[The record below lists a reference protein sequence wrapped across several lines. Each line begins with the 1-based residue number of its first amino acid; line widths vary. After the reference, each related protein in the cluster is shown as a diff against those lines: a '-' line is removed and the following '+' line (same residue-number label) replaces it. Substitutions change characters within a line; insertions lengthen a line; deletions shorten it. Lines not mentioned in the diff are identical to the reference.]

1 MFKDLGI
8 KGRVLL
14 LTLLPTSL
22 LAMVLGGYFTW
33 VQLSDMRAQLIERG
47 QLIAEQ
53 LAPLAA
59 TALARKDTAVLNRIA
74 NEALDQPD
82 VRAVTF
88 LDARQERLAHAGPS
102 MLTVAPAGDASHL
115 SMSTELDTTHFLL
128 PVLGR
133 HHSLSGATEPDDE
146 RVLGWVELELSH
158 HGTLLRGYRS
168 LFTSLLLIAAGLGVT
183 ALLALR
189 MSRAINAPLELISQG
204 VAQLKEGRMETRLPP
219 MGSNELDEL
228 ASGINRMAE
237 TLQSAQEEMQHNIDQ
252 ATEDVRQ
259 NLETIEI
266 QNIELDLARK
276 EALEASRIKSEFLA
290 NMSHEIRTP
299 LNGILGFT
307 NLLQKSELSPRQQD
321 YLTTI
326 QKSAESLLGIINEIL
341 DFSKIEA
348 GKLVLENLPFNLRD
362 LIQDALTMLAPA
374 AHEKQLELVSL
385 VYRDTPIQL
394 QGDPQRL
401 KQILTNLVGNAI
413 KFTQGGTVA
422 VRAMLEDESDDRAQ
436 LRISVQDTGIG
447 LSEEDQQALFKA
459 FSQADNSLSR
469 QAGGTGLGLVIS
481 KRLIEQMGGEIGVD
495 STPGEG
501 AEFWISLSLPK
512 SRDDNEE
519 PGASWAAGQRVAL
532 LEPQELTR
540 RSLHHQLTDFGL
552 EVSEFADLD
561 SLQESLRNP
570 PPGQLPISLAVLGVS
585 AAIHPPE
592 ELSQSF
598 WEFERLGCKTLV
610 LCPTTEQAQYHATLP
625 DEQVEAKPA
634 CTRKLQRKLQELLQV
649 RPTRSDKPHAMVSGR
664 PPRLLCVD
672 DNPANL
678 LLVQTLLSDLGAQV
692 TAVDSGYAA
701 LEVVQRERF
710 DLVFMDVQMPGMDG
724 RQATEAIRR
733 WEAEREVSP
742 VPVIALTAH
751 ALSNEKRALLQA
763 GMDDYLTKP
772 IDEQQLAQVV
782 LKWTGLSLG
791 QSLASMSR
799 APQLGQLSVL
809 DPEEGL
815 RLAAGK
821 ADLAADMLAMLL
833 ASERYPLYLPLTVR
847 SLARSLG
854 IQPTPTQRELLQQ
867 QSDLHYPLRP
877 LEISA
882 PANPLNIVWIVA
894 ESLRGDML
902 DPRYMPRLWDFS
914 NRAIRLDNHYSSGN
928 LTQMGVFG
936 MFYGLHGGYWDAVL
950 KAGQPP
956 VLMEVLRQQN
966 YQFRINAAQRFSY
979 PPFDR
984 SVFVNLRPQDLHV
997 LDSPEPAWQRDARNT
1012 DDLLR
1017 FVDRRL
1023 PDRPFFACLFLESS
1037 HANYSFR
1044 DETAKIRP
1052 YLVNFNYL
1060 TTDFQAQ
1067 MPLIKNRYLNAVRE
1081 VDTQIGRLLQH
1092 LENQHLLENTAVVV
1106 LGDHGEEFMERSRWG
1121 HNTEFNRYQTGT
1133 VAVLSIPGQA
1143 PRAVRSITSHIDL
1156 PATLL
1161 PLLGV
1166 RNPPRDYSLG
1176 QDLLAA
1182 DYHRDYAVS
1191 ADTTR
1196 IAYLGEGFKVSFPLR
1211 GADRHHGPVSDGDD
1225 RPLDVEQQEAIR
1237 GPLRAARLELL
1248 QDLGRFS
1255 ALPVGEEPSP
1265 RSLATSLTP

>member
-259 NLETIEI
+259 NLETI
-266 QNIELDLARK
+266 
-276 EALEASRIKSEFLA
+276 
-290 NMSHEIRTP
+290 
-299 LNGILGFT
+299 
-307 NLLQKSELSPRQQD
+307 
-321 YLTTI
+321 
-326 QKSAESLLGIINEIL
+326 EIL

-833 ASERYPLYLPLTVR
+833 AS
-847 SLARSLG
+847 
-854 IQPTPTQRELLQQ
+854 
-867 QSDLHYPLRP
+867 
-877 LEISA
+877 
-882 PANPLNIVWIVA
+882 
-894 ESLRGDML
+894 
-902 DPRYMPRLWDFS
+902 
-914 NRAIRLDNHYSSGN
+914 
-928 LTQMGVFG
+928 
-936 MFYGLHGGYWDAVL
+936 
-950 KAGQPP
+950 
-956 VLMEVLRQQN
+956 
-966 YQFRINAAQRFSY
+966 
-979 PPFDR
+979 
-984 SVFVNLRPQDLHV
+984 
-997 LDSPEPAWQRDARNT
+997 
-1012 DDLLR
+1012 
-1017 FVDRRL
+1017 
-1023 PDRPFFACLFLESS
+1023 
-1037 HANYSFR
+1037 
-1044 DETAKIRP
+1044 
-1052 YLVNFNYL
+1052 
-1060 TTDFQAQ
+1060 
-1067 MPLIKNRYLNAVRE
+1067 
-1081 VDTQIGRLLQH
+1081 
-1092 LENQHLLENTAVVV
+1092 
-1106 LGDHGEEFMERSRWG
+1106 
-1121 HNTEFNRYQTGT
+1121 
-1133 VAVLSIPGQA
+1133 
-1143 PRAVRSITSHIDL
+1143 
-1156 PATLL
+1156 
-1161 PLLGV
+1161 
-1166 RNPPRDYSLG
+1166 
-1176 QDLLAA
+1176 LAA
-1182 DYHRDYAVS
+1182 DRQAIRQARDN
-1191 ADTTR
+1191 
-1196 IAYLGEGFKVSFPLR
+1196 
-1211 GADRHHGPVSDGDD
+1211 DD
-1225 RPLDVEQQEAIR
+1225 RTALLERVHRLHGATRYCGVPQ
-1237 GPLRAARLELL
+1237 LRAACQTSETLLKQNDPAAAAALDELDKAIEAL
-1248 QDLGRFS
+1248 ADTAS
-1255 ALPVGEEPSP
+1255 ATTHLS
-1265 RSLATSLTP
+1265 STSLDSSEL

>member
-821 ADLAADMLAMLL
+821 ADLAADGPPGDSPGPRQRRPHRFAREGPPAAWRHPLL
-833 ASERYPLYLPLTVR
+833 WRAAVARGLPDQRNPAQAER
-847 SLARSLG
+847 SG
-854 IQPTPTQRELLQQ
+854 GG
-867 QSDLHYPLRP
+867 
-877 LEISA
+877 
-882 PANPLNIVWIVA
+882 
-894 ESLRGDML
+894 RG
-902 DPRYMPRLWDFS
+902 PGR
-914 NRAIRLDNHYSSGN
+914 
-928 LTQMGVFG
+928 
-936 MFYGLHGGYWDAVL
+936 
-950 KAGQPP
+950 AGQGHRGPGRDCLGHHPP
-956 VLMEVLRQQN
+956 VLHQPRLQRTLTMRILFFSTQAYDSESFQASNHRHGFELHFQQAHLQADTAVLAQGFEVVCAFVNDDLSRPVLERLAAGGTRLVALRSAGYNHVDLAAAEALGLPVVHVPAYSPHAVAEHAVGLILTLNRRLHRAYNRTREGDFSLHGLTGFDLHGKRVGVIGTGQIGET
-966 YQFRINAAQRFSY
+966 FARIMAGFGCELLAYDPYPNPRIQALGGRYLALDALLAESDIVSLHCPLTADTRHLIDAQRLATMKPGAMLINTGRGALVNAAALIEALKSGQLGYLGLDVYEEEADIF
-979 PPFDR
+979 FEDR
-984 SVFVNLRPQDLHV
+984 SDQPLQDDV
-997 LDSPEPAWQRDARNT
+997 LA
-1012 DDLLR
+1012 
-1017 FVDRRL
+1017 
-1023 PDRPFFACLFLESS
+1023 
-1037 HANYSFR
+1037 
-1044 DETAKIRP
+1044 
-1052 YLVNFNYL
+1052 
-1060 TTDFQAQ
+1060 
-1067 MPLIKNRYLNAVRE
+1067 
-1081 VDTQIGRLLQH
+1081 RLLSFP
-1092 LENQHLLENTAVVV
+1092 NVVV
-1106 LGDHGEEFMERSRWG
+1106 TAH
-1121 HNTEFNRYQTGT
+1121 
-1133 VAVLSIPGQA
+1133 QA
-1143 PRAVRSITSHIDL
+1143 FLTREA
-1156 PATLL
+1156 
-1161 PLLGV
+1161 
-1166 RNPPRDYSLG
+1166 
-1176 QDLLAA
+1176 LAA
-1182 DYHRDYAVS
+1182 I
-1191 ADTTR
+1191 ADTTLDN
-1196 IAYLGEGFKVSFPLR
+1196 IA
-1211 GADRHHGPVSDGDD
+1211 AWQDGTP
-1225 RPLDVEQQEAIR
+1225 RNRV
-1237 GPLRAARLELL
+1237 RA
-1248 QDLGRFS
+1248 
-1255 ALPVGEEPSP
+1255 
-1265 RSLATSLTP
+1265 